1 MDRCGSFAWKYCF
14 SSAKFFFFDK
24 MPFAALQNKNCL
36 QRRSIKWLWFSLAK
50 KMVNLFVIVSWACR
64 TNSVVSIF
72 IIFAYLVNDFSGSFD
87 TTCSSNVSFCWRYL
101 RLVVV
106 AAELLLALSSLRF
119 WYTQATP
126 YRSFESLIALLNL
139 LPSFAEVSEDLIL
152 PLRLIIE
159 AGFRIVQSRTDSN
172 KARILICRFS
182 SGWSNTQSLEI
193 KIQRISPFISK
204 YFYLITISLGHKTFF
219 FSLTCLSSNWGSWK
233 MWRHHSCLQGF
244 LSSCYFPL

>member
-1 MDRCGSFAWKYCF
+1 
-14 SSAKFFFFDK
+14 
-24 MPFAALQNKNCL
+24 
-36 QRRSIKWLWFSLAK
+36 
-50 KMVNLFVIVSWACR
+50 MVNLFVIVSWACR

-204 YFYLITISLGHKTFF
+204 YFHLITIISYLFATKTFF